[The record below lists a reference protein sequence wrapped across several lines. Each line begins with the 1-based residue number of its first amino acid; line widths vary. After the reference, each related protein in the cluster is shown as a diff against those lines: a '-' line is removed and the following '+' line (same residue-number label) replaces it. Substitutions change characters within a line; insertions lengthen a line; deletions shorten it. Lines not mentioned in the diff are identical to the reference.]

1 MKNAKQQFAE
11 RLIKAMEAAGYEAKP
26 AVLEREFNLRYLGTP
41 MTLHGVRRWLLGETL
56 PSPDKMDVLGNWL
69 NVSFGSA
76 RPGKVPSRRMVREEG
91 KAGWHA
97 AIPQQERDLVDTL
110 LALPPQQRKIIREVV
125 MAFARTSK

>member
-26 AVLEREFNLRYLGTP
+26 AVLEREFNLRYLGAP

-56 PSPDKMDVLGNWL
+56 PSPDKMEVLGSWL
-69 NVSFGSA
+69 KVSFTPA
-76 RPGKVPSRRMVREEG
+76 RPGKAASRRMVREEG

-97 AIPQQERDLVDTL
+97 SIPQQERELVDVFL
-110 LALPPQQRKIIREVV
+110 GLPPQQRKIIREVI
-125 MAFARTSK
+125 MAFARATK